1 MPVKWTNAAFGKGLR
16 SVISEKK
23 AAHQIINFG
32 AYQVFNASTYTALQW
47 FIPNSNEL
55 LYYELDK
62 NLTTNQ
68 ELDSYLKSLNSKKA
82 SKIKANKLNKE
93 AWVLTTGCT
102 TEILEKLESNS
113 RCIGDIFEKIFQGI
127 ATGKD
132 DVYFCMIVQKKW
144 LSIWL
149 FQTIRISSLY

>member
-16 SVISEKK
+16 TIISEKN

-47 FIPNSNEL
+47 FMPNSNEL

-68 ELDSYLKSLNSKKA
+68 ELDSYLKSLNNKKV
-82 SKIKANKLNKE
+82 SKIKADKLNKE
-93 AWVLTTGCT
+93 TWVLTIGYT
-102 TEILEKLESNS
+102 TEILGKLESQS
-113 RCIGDIFEKIFQGI
+113 RCISDIFNKIFCGLQ
-127 ATGKD
+127 TSKD
-132 DVYFCMIVQKKW
+132 DVYFCMIAQKKM
-144 LSIWL
+144 
-149 FQTIRISSLY
+149 T